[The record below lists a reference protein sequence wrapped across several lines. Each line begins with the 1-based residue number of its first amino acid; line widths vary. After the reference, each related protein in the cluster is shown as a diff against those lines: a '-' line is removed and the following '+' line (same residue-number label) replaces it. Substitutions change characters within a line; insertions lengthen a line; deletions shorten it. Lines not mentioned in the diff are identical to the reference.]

1 MNSRHFVKLICGPV
15 GGGKSTVAL
24 QELWRQ
30 AMAQPPINNVRRT
43 KFMILRNTMAG
54 SFLDMPSLTL
64 PTGLNAHGLP
74 AALMVSATSGRDET
88 VLAAG
93 KLFAQILT
101 NDQVLNRMRMQAC

>member
-1 MNSRHFVKLICGPV
+1 MKKIKDMHDSAAARTGTEN
-15 GGGKSTVAL
+15 TVHL
-24 QELWRQ
+24 L
-30 AMAQPPINNVRRT
+30 
-43 KFMILRNTMAG
+43 LRMAG

>member
-1 MNSRHFVKLICGPV
+1 
-15 GGGKSTVAL
+15 
-24 QELWRQ
+24 
-30 AMAQPPINNVRRT
+30 
-43 KFMILRNTMAG
+43 MAG